1 MARNPFSNSS
11 RCSLSARATFFIG
24 SRRERIVRL
33 HQRSRNCPAQYG
45 ERNLHAFQHSKQ
57 RVRAESTGLTLIAP
71 HRFCRRPLFIM
82 TDQQRGDCLGIEGHP
97 VLQTPYLDHVAASG
111 IRFSRAYS
119 ACPVCTP
126 ARRGRRHVRSLLG
139 LLSVDCAGTIL
150 DDQPGR

>member
-1 MARNPFSNSS
+1 MFSQ
-11 RCSLSARATFFIG
+11 RACDLLHWLQARAHRASTPTVQELPRPIRRAKSTRISTLKAASPGRIYG
-24 SRRERIVRL
+24 SDPD
-33 HQRSRNCPAQYG
+33 SSP
-45 ERNLHAFQHSKQ
+45 
-57 RVRAESTGLTLIAP
+57 
-71 HRFCRRPLFIM
+71 RFCRRPLFIM

-126 ARRGRRHVRSLLG
+126 ARRGRRHVRSLFG